1 MVKNLTFT
9 AGDARDVGSIP
20 GLRRCPGEGNGNPL
34 QYSCLGNPK
43 DRGACQS
50 IVHGVAKNWTPLSV
64 HAHARARTHTHTH
77 TRVEWRWGGGRASN
91 ERKRVSERERERE
104 RGFRC

>member
-1 MVKNLTFT
+1 MVKDPPANT
-9 AGDARDVGSIP
+9 GDAGSIP
-20 GLRRCPGEGNGNPL
+20 GSGRSLEEGNGNPL

-43 DRGACQS
+43 DRGAWWATVCE
-50 IVHGVAKNWTPLSV
+50 VAKNWTPLSV
-64 HAHARARTHTHTH
+64 HAHARAHTHTHTH

>member
-64 HAHARARTHTHTH
+64 HAHARARTHTHT
-77 TRVEWRWGGGRASN
+77 WSGGGEVAG
-91 ERKRVSERERERE
+91 RVMRERE
-104 RGFRC
+104 